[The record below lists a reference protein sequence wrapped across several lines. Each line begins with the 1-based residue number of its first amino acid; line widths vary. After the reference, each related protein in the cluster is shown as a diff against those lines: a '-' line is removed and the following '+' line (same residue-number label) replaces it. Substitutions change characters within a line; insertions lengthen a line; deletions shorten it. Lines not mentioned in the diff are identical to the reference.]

1 MTAIAQPAG
10 RRPTQPGPGWARWR
24 RLAWVTWRQHRSALA
39 AVLGF
44 FALAAVAM
52 ALIPVNAGGNWFPGG
67 FPDQTLTRVVLMLQL
82 LPVLTALFLGVP
94 VVAREAESGT
104 LPLAWTQGT
113 GRARWLLVQAVP
125 LAVLPA
131 LAAAGLG
138 AELSWWLGPAGWRAR
153 AWDPSQL
160 SLNPLPY
167 AGWVVLAFSIGLVLG
182 AAIRRTVPAI
192 AATIAC
198 YGVVLLVVEG
208 WKSRLLVNLHLYEVP
223 ATHGVT
229 ARYLAFQ
236 SVEFGGLIAAS
247 VLLTAVTVLVIRR
260 RDA

>member
-1 MTAIAQPAG
+1 
-10 RRPTQPGPGWARWR
+10 
-24 RLAWVTWRQHRSALA
+24 
-39 AVLGF
+39 
-44 FALAAVAM
+44 
-52 ALIPVNAGGNWFPGG
+52 
-67 FPDQTLTRVVLMLQL
+67 VLMLQL